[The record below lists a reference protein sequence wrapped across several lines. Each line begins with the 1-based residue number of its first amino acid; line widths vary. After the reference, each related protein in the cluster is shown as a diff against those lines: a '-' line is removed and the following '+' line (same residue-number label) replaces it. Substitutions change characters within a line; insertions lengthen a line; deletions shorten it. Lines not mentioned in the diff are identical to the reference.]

1 MIRDGDARTAA
12 GVTAK
17 AGSRP
22 EKVEVL
28 SRRRLLDDFLVV
40 EEARLRHERFD
51 GTMTGDVRRLRL
63 VRGDAA
69 AALPYDPA
77 RRCFYLTEQFRWPVH
92 SVGVPGWFL
101 EIPAGI
107 VSPGEVPASCM
118 LRELRE
124 ETGLEPRKWEHAFTY
139 FASPG
144 GSTERI
150 FLYVAEVDGTG
161 ASGRVGGEAAENEDI
176 RVVAVPYANVDEM
189 LAQGRICDGKTI
201 IALLAF
207 RERQAQRALDA

>member
-1 MIRDGDARTAA
+1 MIRDENPAKTA
-12 GVTAK
+12 GVTAR
-17 AGSRP
+17 AGARP
-22 EKVEVL
+22 EKVEVK

-40 EEARLRHERFD
+40 EEAMLSHEKFD

-63 VRGDAA
+63 IRGDAA
-69 AALPYDPA
+69 AVLPYDPA
-77 RRCFYLTEQFRWPVH
+77 RRCLYLIEQFRWPVH
-92 SVGVPGWFL
+92 SVGGNGWLL

-124 ETGLEPRKWEHAFTY
+124 ETGLEPMKWEHVFTY

-150 FLYVAEVDGTG
+150 FMYLAQVDGTG
-161 ASGRVGGEAAENEDI
+161 ASGRVGGEAEEHEDI
-176 RVVAVPYANVDEM
+176 RVVAVPYAKVDE
-189 LAQGRICDGKTI
+189 LFAEGRICDGKTA

-207 RERQAQRALDA
+207 REREAKKAFER